1 MWSWLA
7 VLVAFYSTVFSSRAY
22 WLRHFQPIQVALA
35 WLLMVSVAATAA
47 GSFRRE
53 RESGVLELLLVSPL
67 NSWQIIAGRVR
78 GMWAQFTPAIALLIG
93 VWVFV
98 STFEHDVS
106 GWEGMWFS
114 ISFLTLPV
122 IGLYYSLAKSHF
134 LSAFVWTLL
143 MGYLFPILLAN
154 VGMVQRMILW
164 QLGFPAAY
172 LPPSQTRIGAI
183 WALVQIILAI
193 GFGHLLHRNL
203 EQRRF
208 ALERRP
214 V

>member
-1 MWSWLA
+1 
-7 VLVAFYSTVFSSRAY
+7 
-22 WLRHFQPIQVALA
+22 
-35 WLLMVSVAATAA
+35 
-47 GSFRRE
+47 
-53 RESGVLELLLVSPL
+53 
-67 NSWQIIAGRVR
+67 
-78 GMWAQFTPAIALLIG
+78 MWAQFTPAIALLIG

-98 STFEHDVS
+98 STFEPDVS

-114 ISFLTLPV
+114 VSFLTLPI
-122 IGLYYSLAKSHF
+122 IGLYYSLAKTHF

-154 VGMVQRMILW
+154 VGMIQRMILW

-172 LPPSQTRIGAI
+172 LPPSQTGIGAI
-183 WALVQIILAI
+183 WALLQIILAI